1 MLNRRE
7 LFKLGTGAWLGLTL
21 APLIEVPILSLG
33 APATPQEDKKGL
45 EKIEKSLQKVF
56 GKSLKDV
63 KQDPKVKL
71 SAPTIAENGLHVPV
85 SVEVD
90 YPIED
95 IKSLHI
101 FVDENPDPHISYIE
115 LTPLSGKAFFQVPI
129 RMAQSSYVRGIALLK
144 DGSLVGDFKFT
155 KVTVGGCG

>member
-1 MLNRRE
+1 MLDRRE
-7 LFKLGTGAWLGLTL
+7 LFKLGVGVCLGLGIGSFLEIPSL
-21 APLIEVPILSLG
+21 AIASTP
-33 APATPQEDKKGL
+33 TPQEDKKGL
-45 EKIEKSLQKVF
+45 EAIEKALQKVF

-71 SAPTIAENGLHVPV
+71 SAPTIAENGLHVPI
-85 SVEVD
+85 SIEAD
-90 YPIED
+90 YPVD
-95 IKSLHI
+95 DVKSLHI

-115 LTPLSGKAFFQVPI
+115 LTALSGKAFFQVPI
-129 RMAQSSYVRGIALLK
+129 RMAKSSYVRGIALLK